1 VRRALDRILRALQ
14 RAGGAYFGRD
24 TCSQFA
30 AAISFRVL
38 FSIFPFLIM
47 LVSIL
52 GLVLQ
57 DDQRREEVIDWIEGL
72 VPLSEEANVDL
83 GQTIDGLATP
93 LSAAGFIALFVLL
106 WSASGLAAS
115 LQTAL
120 NRIWQVDRGRP
131 AARAKL
137 VDFAIVGAGGILV
150 LVSFGLTIVAEV
162 VMDATSE
169 AASDLGGLGGVL
181 TAAGR
186 ATELLI
192 PFAVTF
198 ATFLLLYV
206 LIPVSRPR
214 LRTVWA
220 GALIAAVGFE
230 VAKFGFAYYLANFAR
245 YNVIY
250 GSLGA
255 VIAFLFFVYLGASIF
270 LFGAEFAAA
279 WPGSAKPDEGPSVPL
294 KHQVRGFVRGLF
306 VRQDE
311 EAERPSEKI

>member
-1 VRRALDRILRALQ
+1 MRRVLDRVLRALQ

-24 TCSQFA
+24 DCSQFA

-38 FSIFPFLIM
+38 FSIFPFLIL

-57 DDQRREEVIDWIEGL
+57 DDQRRQEVIDWIEGL

-93 LSAAGFIALFVLL
+93 LSAAGFVALFVLL

-137 VDFAIVGAGGILV
+137 VDFAIVGAGGLLV
-150 LVSFGLTIVAEV
+150 LVSFGLTILVEV
-162 VMDATSE
+162 VQKATTE

-181 TAAGR
+181 AAAGR

-192 PFAVTF
+192 PFAITF
-198 ATFLLLYV
+198 ATFVLLYL
-206 LIPVSRPR
+206 LIPVSRPQF
-214 LRTVWA
+214 RTVWV
-220 GALIAAVGFE
+220 GALVGAVGFE
-230 VAKFGFAYYLANFAR
+230 VVKFGFAYYLANFAR

-255 VIAFLFFVYLGASIF
+255 VIAFLFFVYLAASIF
-270 LFGAEFAAA
+270 LFGAELAAA
-279 WPGSAKPDEGPSVPL
+279 WPGSAEPDEGPSVPF
-294 KHQVRGFVRGLF
+294 KQQVRGFVRGLF
-306 VRQDE
+306 LREDE
-311 EAERPSEKI
+311 RERPREKI